1 MKPPARRRL
10 WCASGRVRGLPGG
23 MVGAFLSK
31 TTSCRETDRGRRRG
45 PSRGPRPLRRSL
57 RALRRHTGPVA
68 ERWCVLGTFH
78 FKPKRAQK
86 ELKNAVQVALG
97 ALCRTW
103 VKGASQAVAQARRA
117 LRHVCSREAR
127 PICRPRPR
135 RPKSEY
141 PFGTCALQ
149 TRRPRPDF
157 NCGGPANTAATACS
171 SRGASSPATGARR
184 RRTRLG
190 WIRTRR
196 FRRRGRP
203 RGASRTSMI

>member
-45 PSRGPRPLRRSL
+45 PSRGPRPLRRLL
-57 RALRRHTGPVA
+57 RALRRPTGPVA
-68 ERWCVLGTFH
+68 EPWCALGTFPL
-78 FKPKRAQK
+78 KPKRAQK
-86 ELKNAVQVALG
+86 RSPGG
-97 ALCRTW
+97 ARCPLPDVGQGC
-103 VKGASQAVAQARRA
+103 SQAVAQARRA

-127 PICRPRPR
+127 PICRPQPR

-171 SRGASSPATGARR
+171 SREASSPATGARR
-184 RRTRLG
+184 RRTRRG
-190 WIRTRR
+190 STRTRR
-196 FRRRGRP
+196 CRRRGR
-203 RGASRTSMI
+203 RRAASLMLMI

>member
-45 PSRGPRPLRRSL
+45 PSRGPRPLRRLL
-57 RALRRHTGPVA
+57 RALRRPTGPVA
-68 ERWCVLGTFH
+68 EPRCVLGTFPLQ
-78 FKPKRAQK
+78 PKRAQK
-86 ELKNAVQVALG
+86 RSPGG
-97 ALCRTW
+97 ARCPLPDVGQGC
-103 VKGASQAVAQARRA
+103 SQAVAQARRA

-149 TRRPRPDF
+149 TRRPRRD
-157 NCGGPANTAATACS
+157 NTGEAHRALPRRHAPPE
-171 SRGASSPATGARR
+171 RRRARR
-184 RRTRLG
+184 LAHGVAGHDVARLALAAAVAAAA
-190 WIRTRR
+190 
-196 FRRRGRP
+196 
-203 RGASRTSMI
+203 GAQLR